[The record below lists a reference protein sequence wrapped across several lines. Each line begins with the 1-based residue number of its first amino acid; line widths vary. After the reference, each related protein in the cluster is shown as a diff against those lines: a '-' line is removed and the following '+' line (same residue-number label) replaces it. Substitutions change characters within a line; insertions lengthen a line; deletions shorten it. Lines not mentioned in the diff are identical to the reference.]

1 MTRRRIPY
9 MPEELAWLEA
19 RGDWPRDRLHSA
31 FCFMFDR
38 TDVSQDNIKDLCSR
52 KGWRA
57 GTEGRDRRKGTSTIF
72 SADEMAW
79 LRANASLSDNEVTAT
94 FRAHFHRPEVTE
106 NQVLGWRCRNKV
118 LTGRDCR
125 FQKGQ
130 TPPNKGK
137 TGVYAP
143 GCEKTWFQKGVRSGV
158 ATKLYKPI
166 GTERISREGYR
177 ERKVNDDMPMY
188 RRWRMVQ
195 LINWEAAH
203 GPIPEGHVLKCL
215 DGNPLNCDPSNWA
228 CIPRGMLPRLNGK
241 YGRNYE
247 TAPAEIKPTIMA
259 IAKLEHAASE
269 ARKAGQ
275 A

>member
-9 MPEELAWLEA
+9 MPEELAWIEA

-38 TDVSQDNIKDLCSR
+38 TDVSQENIKQLCNR

-57 GTEGRDRRKGTSTIF
+57 GPEGRQRLKGTSRVF

-79 LRANASLSDNEVTAT
+79 LRANAHLTLKDTGPA
-94 FRAHFHRPEVTE
+94 FRAAFGRNEITDE
-106 NQVLGWRCRNKV
+106 QVITWRRNHKV
-118 LTGRDCR
+118 RTGRTGR
-125 FQKGQ
+125 FDKGQ

-137 TGVYAP
+137 KGFCPP
-143 GCEKTWFQKGVRSGV
+143 GSEKGWFQKGARSGV
-158 ATKLYKPI
+158 ATKLYQPI
-166 GTERISREGYR
+166 GTERVRDGYLF
-177 ERKVNDDMPMY
+177 RKVNDDMPLQ

-195 LINWEAAH
+195 MINWEALH

-215 DGNPLNCDPSNWA
+215 DANPLNCDPSNWA
-228 CIPRGMLPRLNGK
+228 CIPRGMLPRLNSRH
-241 YGRNYE
+241 GRNFE
-247 TAPAEIKPTIMA
+247 TAPAEVKPTIMA
-259 IAKLEHAASE
+259 IAKLEHAAHK